1 MRLRRKC
8 QWVAGCAAGAMLFQ
22 TGGCAGLDTT
32 GLITQI
38 LTLTINAI
46 LQSLLGSLTV

>member
-1 MRLRRKC
+1 MRKGRAWR
-8 QWVAGCAAGAMLFQ
+8 WMAACACGGFVLQ
-22 TGGCAGLDTT
+22 SGGCAVDTT

-38 LTLTINAI
+38 VNLVLSTL